1 MADIVRAKYKGK
13 DTGEGLPHFH
23 GIPARDLTDAD
34 FDVLSDEDKETVRK
48 SDVYDYLTYVD
59 KPREGHRAVR
69 EVAPSAMQSPE
80 QPKEGD
86 K

>member
-1 MADIVRAKYKGK
+1 MADIIRAKYKGK

-34 FDVLSDEDKETVRK
+34 FDTLSDDEKETVRK
-48 SDVYDYLTYVD
+48 SDVYDYSTYTD
-59 KPREGHRAVR
+59 KPREGHRSAVR
-69 EVAPSAMQSPE
+69 DVAPAAPE
-80 QPKEGD
+80 QSKEGG